1 MQTQTPWLLE
11 LLAVAAA
18 SPLTAQLPHFEVA
31 FISSGRSCGFAVS
44 PVRLTDGVAA
54 SCWIEGQDAAFEAII
69 SGELTPQKA
78 FLREMITMRGDPQV
92 LLRVTGLFEVCAQS
106 HRQ

>member
-18 SPLTAQLPHFEVA
+18 SPLTAQLPYFEVT

-54 SCWIEGQDAAFEAII
+54 SCWIEGQD
-69 SGELTPQKA
+69 GELTPQKA
-78 FLREMITMRGDPQV
+78 FLSDMISMRGDPEV
-92 LLRVTGLFEVCAQS
+92 LLRVTALLEACSQS
-106 HRQ
+106 YRQ